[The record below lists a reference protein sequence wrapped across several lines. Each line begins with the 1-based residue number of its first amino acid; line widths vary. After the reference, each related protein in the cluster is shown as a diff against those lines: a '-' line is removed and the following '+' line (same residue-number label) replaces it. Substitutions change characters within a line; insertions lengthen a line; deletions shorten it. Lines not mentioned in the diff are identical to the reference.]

1 MPLGNG
7 DPPEGRGGPL
17 VLGPGRYSIRI
28 ETEEVDGRLMALLHV
43 EENMTDDSGT
53 LESLL
58 SGAGLVVAAGMI
70 LLVIFILY
78 RSTGPAN
85 AAIALQTAAAEVCG
99 DIGTVAASA
108 VPCASDGIC
117 SPPGITIRIT
127 SDYVVAGDSPP
138 DREFARPLAVRV
150 YPGSYA
156 GQEGE
161 GWNDTTGLRRYFN
174 ATFGQPG
181 TKESP
186 WTSPAAARLR
196 RCWTGRAGIWTALL
210 CSWTSSGQLTI
221 EKLFVYTHNATS
233 GMAESEPY
241 VFVYRR

>member
-1 MPLGNG
+1 
-7 DPPEGRGGPL
+7 
-17 VLGPGRYSIRI
+17 
-28 ETEEVDGRLMALLHV
+28 
-43 EENMTDDSGT
+43 MTDDSGT

-58 SGAGLVVAAGMI
+58 SGAGLAVAAGMI

-85 AAIALQTAAAEVCG
+85 AAIALQAAAAEVSG

-108 VPCASDGIC
+108 VPCARDGIC

-127 SDYVVAGDSPP
+127 SDYVVAGSPP
-138 DREFARPLAVRV
+138 GREFARPLAVRV

-156 GQEGE
+156 GRDGE
-161 GWNDTTGLRRYFN
+161 GWNDTAGLRRYFN

-186 WTSPAAARLR
+186 LDVASGSQAS
-196 RCWTGRAGIWTALL
+196 ALL
-210 CSWTSSGQLTI
+210 DRASRDMDSAPVLLDQVRTTDDRKI
-221 EKLFVYTHNATS
+221 VPVYL
-233 GMAESEPY
+233 
-241 VFVYRR
+241 